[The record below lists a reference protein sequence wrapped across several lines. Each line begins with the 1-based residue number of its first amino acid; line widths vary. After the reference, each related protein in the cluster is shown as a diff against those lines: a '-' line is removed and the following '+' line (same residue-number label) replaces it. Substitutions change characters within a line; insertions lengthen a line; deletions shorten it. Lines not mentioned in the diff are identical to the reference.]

1 MLIDFPERE
10 ITMSQ
15 NPITILLV
23 DDDDVDVRIVKRAL
37 SREKINNPLV
47 VARDG
52 VEALELLRGDDA
64 KPALEQ
70 PLLILLDLN
79 MPRMGGLEFLQE
91 LRSDRRLAKSIV
103 FVLTTS
109 NDERD
114 RHAAYSCNVA
124 GYLLK
129 SEAGRDLMNH
139 FPLFERYLM
148 SVQFPGESGE
158 NDSHRELCSSDG

>member
-1 MLIDFPERE
+1 M
-10 ITMSQ
+10 T
-15 NPITILLV
+15 NKPIKILLV

-37 SREKINNPLV
+37 SRQKINNPLV

-52 VEALELLRGDDA
+52 LEALEALRGNDDT
-64 KPALEQ
+64 PPLEQ

-79 MPRMGGLEFLQE
+79 MPRMGGLEFLTE
-91 LRSDRRLAKSIV
+91 LRSDPKLAKSIV

-114 RHAAYSCNVA
+114 RHAAYSSNVA

-139 FPLFERYLM
+139 FPLFERFLM
-148 SVQFPGESGE
+148 SVQFPGELGE
-158 NDSHRELCSSDG
+158 NGSHRELCSTED

>member
-1 MLIDFPERE
+1 MPE
-10 ITMSQ
+10 

-37 SREKINNPLV
+37 SREKIDNPLV

-52 VEALELLRGDDA
+52 VEALEVLRGNNET
-64 KPALEQ
+64 PALQ
-70 PLLILLDLN
+70 HPILILLDLN

-91 LRSDRRLAKSIV
+91 VRGDRRLAKSIV

-114 RHAAYSCNVA
+114 RDAAYRNNVA

-129 SEAGRDLMNH
+129 SATGRDLMNH
-139 FPLFERYLM
+139 FPMFERYLM
-148 SVQFPGESGE
+148 SVQFPGEPDES
-158 NDSHRELCSSDG
+158 DSHQELCSTEE

>member
-1 MLIDFPERE
+1 MPE
-10 ITMSQ
+10 
-15 NPITILLV
+15 NPITILLI
-23 DDDDVDVRIVKRAL
+23 DDDDVDVRIIKRAL
-37 SREKINNPLV
+37 NKELINNRLV
-47 VARDG
+47 VACDG
-52 VEALELLRGDDA
+52 VEALEILRGNDETPPLQQ
-64 KPALEQ
+64 PA
-70 PLLILLDLN
+70 LILLDLN

-91 LRSDRRLAKSIV
+91 LRGDRRLAKSIV

-114 RHAAYSCNVA
+114 RDAAYNCNVA

-148 SVQFPGESGE
+148 SVQFPVTPNN
-158 NDSHRELCSSDG
+158 NDSNRELCSTDS

>member
-1 MLIDFPERE
+1 
-10 ITMSQ
+10 MST
-15 NPITILLV
+15 NPITILLIE
-23 DDDDVDVRIVKRAL
+23 DDDVDVRIVKRAL
-37 SREKINNPLV
+37 RREKIDNTLV

-52 VEALELLRGDDA
+52 LEALEVLRGNDE
-64 KPALEQ
+64 KQALEQ
-70 PLLILLDLN
+70 PVLILLDLN
-79 MPRMGGLEFLQE
+79 MPRMGGLEFLKE
-91 LRSDRRLAKSIV
+91 LRSDSELAKSIV

-114 RHAAYSCNVA
+114 RNAAYSSNVA

-148 SVQFPGESGE
+148 SVQFPGGPNE
-158 NDSHRELCSSDG
+158 NDSHRELCSN

>member
-1 MLIDFPERE
+1 
-10 ITMSQ
+10 MSKK
-15 NPITILLV
+15 PITILLV

-37 SREKINNPLV
+37 SKEQINNPLV

-52 VEALELLRGDDA
+52 VEALEVLRGND
-64 KPALEQ
+64 KNPALQ
-70 PLLILLDLN
+70 HPLLILLDLN

-109 NDERD
+109 NDQRD
-114 RHAAYSCNVA
+114 REAAYNSNVA

-129 SEAGRDLMNH
+129 SEAGRNLMNH

-148 SVQFPGESGE
+148 SVQFPDESGKNE
-158 NDSHRELCSSDG
+158 NYRELCSSEE

>member
-1 MLIDFPERE
+1 MIDE
-10 ITMSQ
+10 
-15 NPITILLV
+15 PITILLV
-23 DDDDVDVRIVKRAL
+23 DDDDVDVRVVKRAL
-37 SREKINNPLV
+37 HKQCINNPMV

-52 VEALELLRGDDA
+52 VEALEVLRGEDGH
-64 KPALEQ
+64 PPLIQ

-79 MPRMGGLEFLQE
+79 MPRMGGLEFLDE
-91 LRSDRRLAKSIV
+91 LRNDPKLSKSIV

-114 RHAAYSCNVA
+114 RDAAYTKHVA

-139 FPLFERYLM
+139 TPLLERFLLN
-148 SVQFPGESGE
+148 VQFPTNSESSICHSKLQTGA
-158 NDSHRELCSSDG
+158 

>member
-1 MLIDFPERE
+1 MPE
-10 ITMSQ
+10 T
-15 NPITILLV
+15 PIKILLV

-37 SREKINNPLV
+37 SRELINNPLV

-52 VEALELLRGDDA
+52 VEALEVLRGSDGN
-64 KPALEQ
+64 PPLEQ

-79 MPRMGGLEFLQE
+79 MPRMGGLDFLKE
-91 LRSDRRLAKSIV
+91 LRSDPSLSKSIV

-109 NDERD
+109 NDQRD
-114 RHAAYSCNVA
+114 RDAAYDSNVA

-148 SVQFPGESGE
+148 SVQFPSQPGGTE
-158 NDSHRELCSSDG
+158 SHRELCSTED